1 MTKTISLQEDL
12 IKANKKLKEALDE
25 EPTDLNKDASIQRF
39 EFTFELAWK
48 LMQEILKENRID
60 TYGVKG
66 VFRES
71 ARLGLVEDPIPW
83 FGFLES
89 RNLTTHT
96 YDEKES
102 RNIYE
107 KIKAFPALVD
117 LLTEKLPAFVA

>member
-12 IKANKKLKEALDE
+12 TKANMRLKEALHE

-60 TYGVKG
+60 IYGVKG

-71 ARLGLVEDPIPW
+71 ARLGLIEDPILW

-89 RNLTTHT
+89 RNLTAHT
-96 YDEKES
+96 YNEEES

-107 KIKAFPALVD
+107 KIKEFPELID
-117 LLTEKLPAFVA
+117 LLIEKLPAFIG